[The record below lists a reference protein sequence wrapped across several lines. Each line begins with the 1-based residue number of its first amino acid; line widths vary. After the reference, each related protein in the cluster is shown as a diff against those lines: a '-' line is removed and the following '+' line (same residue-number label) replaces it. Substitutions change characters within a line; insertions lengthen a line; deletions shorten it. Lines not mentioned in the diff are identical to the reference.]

1 MHQHGLGDCGRRLG
15 RCAGRRRRR
24 RDGRSAAQ
32 KRPARGIQPTGAP
45 ATHAAVAPPDAAD
58 ATSTE
63 PDVAAP
69 ARWMGWTARAT
80 ATRCQQRRGGQR
92 PHRVQG
98 RVQRPRRRDRTR
110 RKRKRRRRLGG
121 IHKQAE
127 IQSQHGPSRRRQG
140 HGARRRAPTPGQE
153 PAHRERHVRQEE
165 RPAAGPVQAGRRG
178 QAADA
183 RLHVRRRGT
192 SGGTNEAADG
202 AAGVPGQR
210 SAARARDA
218 HRPRPPRR
226 GRALRLRRR
235 LRRRHSCADGDARD
249 AERAGLADA
258 ASERRPRR
266 RRPDP
271 VRPRHA
277 QLARVGSFRGWRDAG
292 SNRGA
297 DVRVPGA
304 AHQARLPVPGCAQGA
319 LHQQPGVP
327 THRFGQDAHSG
338 CRDVQLLQVVPQG
351 KDRFP
356 GAHAPAGGS
365 TEGGV
370 QQHMRHTHRRHVH
383 DDGEHEEG

>member
-1 MHQHGLGDCGRRLG
+1 
-15 RCAGRRRRR
+15 
-24 RDGRSAAQ
+24 
-32 KRPARGIQPTGAP
+32 
-45 ATHAAVAPPDAAD
+45 
-58 ATSTE
+58 
-63 PDVAAP
+63 
-69 ARWMGWTARAT
+69 MGWTARAT
-80 ATRCQQRRGGQR
+80 ATRCQQRRG
-92 PHRVQG
+92 
-98 RVQRPRRRDRTR
+98 VQRPRRRDRTR

-127 IQSQHGPSRRRQG
+127 IQSQHGPPRRRQG

-183 RLHVRRRGT
+183 RLHVRRRGRGWT
-192 SGGTNEAADG
+192 NGGTNHAADG

-277 QLARVGSFRGWRDAG
+277 QLAGVGSFRGGRDAG

-304 AHQARLPVPGCAQGA
+304 AHQARLPVPGCA
-319 LHQQPGVP
+319 
-327 THRFGQDAHSG
+327 
-338 CRDVQLLQVVPQG
+338 
-351 KDRFP
+351 
-356 GAHAPAGGS
+356 
-365 TEGGV
+365 
-370 QQHMRHTHRRHVH
+370 
-383 DDGEHEEG
+383 